1 MYKINK
7 QINKTNNIYIY
18 IFILYVYY
26 VDCHREW
33 SSENNQKKADKDI

>member
-7 QINKTNNIYIY
+7 QIDKTIYIY
-18 IFILYVYY
+18 ILFVYY

-33 SSENNQKKADKDI
+33 SSENNQEKADKDI